1 MEVIGV
7 DGYEYGPP
15 ATPQQIN
22 AVEEQLG
29 SRLPMTLRD
38 LYLRSNGVL
47 DKAGQWWVIWPLD
60 RLVES
65 IQSAWNYARLP
76 RLLVAFGD
84 DGTGNPFCMRA
95 DDDDGT
101 LVLRWSW
108 IGKDVEQDEGDFTEF
123 LTEWCGGTQ

>member
-65 IQSAWNYARLP
+65 IQSAWNYAGCRDSWWRL
-76 RLLVAFGD
+76 
-84 DGTGNPFCMRA
+84 GTMGRA
-95 DDDDGT
+95 IP
-101 LVLRWSW
+101 SA
-108 IGKDVEQDEGDFTEF
+108 
-123 LTEWCGGTQ
+123 